1 MRIIT
6 KKRAAAAAVAIGL
19 LGGGMAAYAYFT
31 TTGSGT
37 GTGSTGSASALTIH
51 GTVGST
57 LYPGTSATVSFTVDN
72 PSPGS
77 QRVGTITLASVTT
90 DSNHSGCVLTD
101 YTMPA
106 VSANQTV
113 ANGNGIA
120 ITATGTLTMADNGN
134 QNACQGAPL
143 TLNFTSN

>member
-6 KKRAAAAAVAIGL
+6 KKRVAAAAAAIVL
-19 LGGGMAAYAYFT
+19 AGGGMAAYAYFT

-37 GTGSTGSASALTIH
+37 GSGSTGTSSALTIH

-72 PSPGS
+72 PSPGHQYVTS
-77 QRVGTITLASVTT
+77 IHLASITT
-90 DSNHSGCVLTD
+90 DAGHSGCVLTD
-101 YTMPA
+101 YTMA
-106 VSANQTV
+106 DVAANQSV

-120 ITATGTLTMADNGN
+120 ITATGTLAMADNGN
-134 QNACQGAPL
+134 QDACKNAPL